1 MIRSF
6 FIKFVCWYY
15 KNSEKIKNIPTDCGL
30 AVQSGNRLIALYFVA
45 VVFFFFTS
53 LGEITGG
60 FYALSVLQIRADSGH

>member
-30 AVQSGNRLIALYFVA
+30 AVQSGNGLIALYFVA
-45 VVFFFFTS
+45 VVFF
-53 LGEITGG
+53 L
-60 FYALSVLQIRADSGH
+60 YKPR